1 MIHPAKTKTGFR
13 LSVTAAEELIAG
25 FLDKR
30 SDGLFGKK
38 WLKRYFVAQGHYLNY
53 YEGRY
58 TKTRA
63 LKGSFDLNALDTLE
77 LTGRCGIELR
87 FGSSETCI
95 LRAST
100 PEDSARWHSALAEFT
115 AEGARA
121 TAVADAGRLSTHDEN
136 DRVAGAA
143 LAEPPPAL
151 PDTDWYGRKYSAR
164 SGPSAVAVAA
174 GAAQLV
180 TREEAVQQIEV
191 DLRQQVLRARLKL
204 VQQAFTRT
212 GGRDEARNLDL
223 AAVRR
228 SGFDNYLTD
237 TVSRR
242 FRVGQAVLVSFE
254 EKKAAALGK
263 PQLHAP
269 SCRACPSLPITLTHS
284 LAFRQP
290 RRRRPRCRPGRSR
303 RRRGAP
309 HRPGHRRRRRRRA
322 SRGAR
327 GRPRRSAG
335 VGPRAC
341 L

>member
-1 MIHPAKTKTGFR
+1 MRPAKTKTGFR
-13 LSVTAAEELIAG
+13 LSVTAEEELIAG

-53 YEGRY
+53 YEGRD

-63 LKGSFDLNALDTLE
+63 LKGSYDLNALDTLE
-77 LTGRCGIELR
+77 LTGHCGIELR
-87 FGSSETCI
+87 FGGSSQTCI

-100 PEDSARWHSALAEFT
+100 PDDSARWHSALAGFA

-143 LAEPPPAL
+143 LAEAPPAL
-151 PDTDWYGRKYSAR
+151 ADTDSHGRKYSAR

-180 TREEAVQQIEV
+180 TREEAVQQIEA

-212 GGRDEARNLDL
+212 GGADEARNLDL

-228 SGFDNYLTD
+228 SGST
-237 TVSRR
+237 TTSRT
-242 FRVGQAVLVSFE
+242 
-254 EKKAAALGK
+254 
-263 PQLHAP
+263 P
-269 SCRACPSLPITLTHS
+269 CRTGSAW
-284 LAFRQP
+284 
-290 RRRRPRCRPGRSR
+290 
-303 RRRGAP
+303 
-309 HRPGHRRRRRRRA
+309 
-322 SRGAR
+322 
-327 GRPRRSAG
+327 GRPW
-335 VGPRAC
+335 
-341 L
+341 